1 MKLYFPT
8 SQSSDGFTLPVIL
21 MISLGLLVIG
31 LSLVQTSASVRSSL
45 EFEYQQ
51 RLNAEA
57 AEAGTVYANYCL
69 TENGLQQT
77 WGPAKFNENLTQRS
91 DCYGNVLSYTPE
103 YLMEN
108 GTFKSSFS
116 VGDLDP
122 DSSAGSILIPS
133 SGTFQQNRG
142 ATSDIARSSTKSL
155 KKVVI
160 SNELKASISASGTGK
175 TCAIVTNE
183 LYCWGKNS
191 DNGSDD
197 FTGQLGNG
205 TGGPGWDT
213 TTPVKVRQDPGVL
226 LGKIATDVFSAQ
238 YHNCALAN
246 SKVYCWGQNDNGQL
260 GDGTFTDRN
269 VPVQVGGALAG
280 KTVTDIGGSGDTSC
294 AIAESKIYCW
304 GLNSDGQVGNNS
316 TTNVNTPT
324 AVSTTNLGAS
334 YVATALSTSGSRSY
348 NMCAIADNKA
358 WCWGQNNAGQ
368 IGNGTSGST
377 DIRVPTAV
385 RANSGDVLYN
395 KVVTAISQDGYWD
408 GSGGYAHVC
417 VVAKSP
423 TLNNG
428 AAYCWGENADGQLGR
443 NNTTDSNVPVAV
455 ITSGVLSGK
464 VVQDVAAGLRHSC
477 VMANAKV
484 YCWGDNGAGQLGDG
498 TNTQRNAPVA
508 VRANNGDA
516 LYNKVITAVGG
527 GANRGCAIADLKTYC
542 WGLNDMGQLGDGNSG
557 AGVFS
562 SVPVASKF
570 LDPKA
575 PAFVF

>member
-1 MKLYFPT
+1 MKLFYPSNS
-8 SQSSDGFTLPVIL
+8 SQGFTLPVIL
-21 MISLGLLVIG
+21 LISLGLLVIG
-31 LSLVQTSASVRSSL
+31 LSLVQTSSSVRNSL

-69 TENGLQQT
+69 TENGLMQT
-77 WGPAKFNENLTQRS
+77 WGPARSRPNLSNNT
-91 DCYGNVLSYTPE
+91 DCNGTPITNSPT

-108 GTFKSSFS
+108 GTYKTTFS

-122 DSSAGSILIPS
+122 DSSVGSVLIPS
-133 SGTFQQNRG
+133 SGTFQQTRG
-142 ATSDIARSSTKSL
+142 SSSSIARSSSKNL
-155 KKVVI
+155 KQVVI

-191 DNGSDD
+191 NNGGGDD

-205 TGGPGWDT
+205 TGGSGYDS
-213 TTPVKVRQDPGVL
+213 TTPLKVRQDPGVL
-226 LGKIATDVFSAQ
+226 LGKIVDDVFSAQ
-238 YHNCALAN
+238 FHSCALAAG
-246 SKVYCWGQNDNGQL
+246 KVYCWGQNDDGQL
-260 GDGTFTDRN
+260 GDGTTTDSN
-269 VPVQVGGALAG
+269 VPVLVGGALTG
-280 KTVTDIGGSGDTSC
+280 QTVTAIGGSGNTSC
-294 AIAESKIYCW
+294 AIANSKIYCW

-316 TTNVNTPT
+316 TTSVNTPT

-368 IGNGTSGST
+368 IGNGTSGNT
-377 DIRVPTAV
+377 DVRVPTAV
-385 RANSGDVLYN
+385 RANSGDVLYD
-395 KVVTAISQDGYWD
+395 KVVTAISQDGYYN
-408 GSGGYAHVC
+408 GSGGYTHVC

-423 TLNNG
+423 TLNDG
-428 AAYCWGENADGQLGR
+428 AVYCWGENADGQLGR
-443 NNTTDSNVPVAV
+443 NNTTDSNVPIAV

-464 VVQDVAAGLRHSC
+464 VVQDVVAGLRHSC

-498 TNTQRNAPVA
+498 TNSQRNAPVA

-516 LYNKVITAVGG
+516 LYNKVVTAIGG
-527 GANRGCAIADLKTYC
+527 GSNRGCAVADFKTYC
-542 WGLNDMGQLGDGNSG
+542 WGLNDMGQLGDGTTTNRN
-557 AGVFS
+557 VPTKS
-562 SVPVASKF
+562 SF